1 MLALGAGIYAY
12 RQMVPD
18 TPQPAAAP
26 ALAVSAT
33 APTPSAVAP
42 PQLPASPGPALLAA
56 PALADAA
63 PKPATPAAPVAAS
76 AAAIRP
82 ATTVHVHVRNQR
94 ERDRVQAAAS
104 TLAAQGIRV
113 VDVKVMSKGPSVADL
128 RYFRDEDREEAVAV
142 QKALRAAG
150 VAVPRLSRMNGF
162 ESVTRPHQFE
172 VWLSGEN
179 TIKPAATP
187 VRR

>member
-1 MLALGAGIYAY
+1 M
-12 RQMVPD
+12 
-18 TPQPAAAP
+18 AAP
-26 ALAVSAT
+26 ALAE
-33 APTPSAVAP
+33 
-42 PQLPASPGPALLAA
+42 
-56 PALADAA
+56 AA
-63 PKPATPAAPVAAS
+63 PKPAPPAAPVAAS
-76 AAAIRP
+76 AAATRP

-94 ERDRVQAAAS
+94 ERDRVQAVAR

-128 RYFRDEDREEAVAV
+128 RYFRDEDREEAVTV

-187 VRR
+187 ARR